1 VIRALLVLVA
11 LALCLGSAPAS
22 LWADEESPEKA
33 QARVLLS
40 QGNAL
45 FERGDL
51 RGALADFRA
60 AYALYPS
67 PKLLINAAAAA
78 RELGDLAAA
87 ATDLRH
93 FLDEATDEEGAL
105 VDKARADLKNLE
117 RRVGRVGLAHW
128 PARSTLDIDGRTTR
142 DPTYVKPG
150 THTLRGRTASGI
162 EETVDVD
169 VAAGES
175 VDLAVPAGAELT
187 EVARPSATPVHAV
200 IVKKKKERAA
210 WIVPVAVVTAVLV
223 AGGVTAAIVF
233 GTRPQPQPL
242 KGGLGTVGFTVPI
255 SF

>member
-1 VIRALLVLVA
+1 VIRALVGLIA
-11 LALCLGSAPAS
+11 LSLCLGSAS

-78 RELGDLAAA
+78 RELGDSAAA

-93 FLDEATDEEGAL
+93 FLDDATDEEGAL

-117 RRVGRVGLAHW
+117 RKVGRVGLAHW
-128 PARSTLDIDGRTTR
+128 PPRSTLEIDGRATR

-150 THTLRGRTASGI
+150 THTLRGRTAAGI

-187 EVARPSATPVHAV
+187 EVARPTPPVHAV
-200 IVKKKKERAA
+200 LVKKKKERAA
-210 WIVPVAVVTAVLV
+210 WVVPVAVVTAVLV
-223 AGGVTAAIVF
+223 AGGVTAAIVL
-233 GTRPQPQPL
+233 GTRPAPQPL
-242 KGGLGTVGFTVPI
+242 KGGLGTIGFTVPI